1 MKKHFLIFSLL
12 LSLLLTSCSV
22 DNASQ
27 DITDTINDAI
37 PNLYVT
43 LAQIGAFI
51 VMVLIVIFFGY
62 KPIKKK
68 LDARREY
75 VKKNLDDSDK
85 HLKEA
90 KKKEKEAEDIITA
103 SRIQANSIVEKAR
116 KQAIEEKNQMLDEAE
131 KAIALKKLQDEKEL
145 KDKEQKMIKDNRDK
159 IISTA
164 LDASK
169 EILKRE
175 IKEEDNK
182 KIVDDFIDKL
192 NDEK

>member
-12 LSLLLTSCSV
+12 LSFLLTSCSV

-90 KKKEKEAEDIITA
+90 KKKEKEAEDIVTA

>member
-51 VMVLIVIFFGY
+51 VMVLVVIFFGY

-68 LDARREY
+68 LDARRKY

-131 KAIALKKLQDEKEL
+131 KAIALKKIQDEKEL

>member
-12 LSLLLTSCSV
+12 LSFLLTSCSV

-51 VMVLIVIFFGY
+51 VMVLVVIFFGY

-90 KKKEKEAEDIITA
+90 KKKEKESEDIITA

>member
-12 LSLLLTSCSV
+12 LSFLLTSCSV

-75 VKKNLDDSDK
+75 VKKNLDD
-85 HLKEA
+85 LI
-90 KKKEKEAEDIITA
+90 KKSNEIIEG
-103 SRIQANSIVEKAR
+103 N
-116 KQAIEEKNQMLDEAE
+116 
-131 KAIALKKLQDEKEL
+131 
-145 KDKEQKMIKDNRDK
+145 KDNK
-159 IISTA
+159 
-164 LDASK
+164 
-169 EILKRE
+169 
-175 IKEEDNK
+175 
-182 KIVDDFIDKL
+182 
-192 NDEK
+192 

>member
-51 VMVLIVIFFGY
+51 VMVLVVIFFGY

-131 KAIALKKLQDEKEL
+131 KAIALKKIQDEREL

-175 IKEEDNK
+175 IKEEDNT

>member
-12 LSLLLTSCSV
+12 LSFLLTSCSV

>member
-12 LSLLLTSCSV
+12 LSFLLTSCSV

-85 HLKEA
+85 HLKET

>member
-51 VMVLIVIFFGY
+51 VMVLVVIFFGY

-90 KKKEKEAEDIITA
+90 KKKEKESEDIITA

-131 KAIALKKLQDEKEL
+131 KAIALKKIQDEKEL

>member
-1 MKKHFLIFSLL
+1 M
-12 LSLLLTSCSV
+12 
-22 DNASQ
+22 
-27 DITDTINDAI
+27 
-37 PNLYVT
+37 T

>member
-12 LSLLLTSCSV
+12 LSFLLTSCSV

-169 EILKRE
+169 EILKHE

>member
-51 VMVLIVIFFGY
+51 VMVLVVIFFGY

-131 KAIALKKLQDEKEL
+131 KAIALKKIQDEKEL

>member
-12 LSLLLTSCSV
+12 LSFLLTSCSV

-116 KQAIEEKNQMLDEAE
+116 KQAIEENNQMLDEAE